1 MELQYL
7 LGSFDNKDHASV
19 VKLAIH
25 IEGIRSTQKQNVS
38 AVILEGKEDAGSGC
52 RKSSPSNQF
61 YGSDTLPV
69 MRTVR
74 GLFLKQKP
82 GFSTPGDL
90 QSVEQSPEY
99 LFLKKKKKTIKFHW
113 LV

>member
-1 MELQYL
+1 M
-7 LGSFDNKDHASV
+7 KTK

-38 AVILEGKEDAGSGC
+38 AVILEGKEDTGSGC

-99 LFLKKKKKTIKFHW
+99 LFKKKKNKNNKIS
-113 LV
+113 LVSLTGWGKNNQFR